1 MAKSVSVTVT
11 GNTAPLRKNL
21 KQATQELSTFAKA
34 QQGFGNIASLGYAI
48 AGASVVKFGA
58 QLAKAAIEDEKSQA
72 LLRNAISNTTYA
84 TDTATASAEAFVK
97 QLSLSSNIAD
107 DDLRPALATLTRATG
122 DVSRAQD
129 LLALSTE
136 IATATQKDLGAVSL
150 AVGKAAMGQTTA
162 LGKLGVPLS
171 EAAKQS
177 GNFALAYEELNKQ
190 FAGSNAAALNTTAGK
205 LANLSLRFDE
215 LKETL
220 GTLLLPAINDVADG
234 LIKTAKAADEG
245 NTAKAWYE
253 GFRSIL
259 TLTDKITPKLDDL
272 AFSLANNAQ
281 NALGLGKEIQTTGE
295 KTGEGAASFRLYD
308 EQLSR
313 VREELDKATN
323 STMSYS
329 DAVDSLIYGQ
339 NTTFTKIYA
348 DRVEE
353 VARQLQASKDR
364 AQAARE
370 KFAALGAT
378 LKEKLGTA
386 LEDAKAKLQD
396 AKDAMKA
403 FADATAEAITGNVTI
418 GTALSEATDAEKEYT
433 DAVKQRSDAYTKLNI
448 ASATGDLNGYL
459 TALEDIKTA
468 EEGVTTAQK
477 NRKTPGQAFADQIAK
492 AKKFANDLKTL
503 ISAPFN
509 LGQAGLSQL
518 LNLGVEAGSSV
529 AAELVAGTSSLTVG
543 GINES
548 LSSLG
553 TTAAELGTT
562 AGSIFM
568 GKPVTDAQG
577 TVTNLGAASITNSNN
592 SYVINIT
599 AGVGDPVE
607 IGKQVRNVL
616 KDYDARFGTVLVS
629 AGNKKARK

>member
-58 QLAKAAIEDEKSQA
+58 QLAKAAMEDEKSQA

-107 DDLRPALATLTRATG
+107 DNLRPALATLTRATG

-150 AVGKAAMGQTTA
+150 AVGKAAMGQTAA

-220 GTLLLPAINDVADG
+220 GTLLLPAVNDVADG

-353 VARQLQASKDR
+353 VARQLQEANDKAAASRD
-364 AQAARE
+364 

-378 LKEKLGTA
+378 LKDKLGGA
-386 LEDAKAKLQD
+386 LKA
-396 AKDAMKA
+396 AKDKVKEATEAMNA
-403 FADATAEAITGNVTI
+403 FASATAEAITGNVSI
-418 GTALSEATDAEKEYT
+418 GSALSDATNNENEYKDALVARTK
-433 DAVKQRSDAYTKLNI
+433 AYENLNM
-448 ASATGDLNGYL
+448 ARATGDLAGYSE
-459 TALEDIKTA
+459 ALAEVAKTEA
-468 EEGVTTAQK
+468 AVGKAQAAK
-477 NRKTPGQAFADQIAK
+477 KTPGQLFADQIAK
-492 AKKFANDLKTL
+492 AKQFANDLKTL

-518 LNLGVEAGSSV
+518 LNLGIDSGSSV
-529 AAELVAGTSSLTVG
+529 AAELIAGTGSLTVG

-553 TTAAELGTT
+553 TTAGALGEK
-562 AGSIFM
+562 AGSVFM
-568 GKPVTDAQG
+568 GAPVTAAQ
-577 TVTNLGAASITNSNN
+577 TDVNNLARASVVTQNN
-592 SYVINIT
+592 EYKIYIT
-599 AGVGDPVE
+599 AGVGDEVE
-607 IGKQVRNVL
+607 IGKSVVQYLRA
-616 KDYDARFGTVLVS
+616 YD
-629 AGNKKARK
+629 KKFNGVPIKATKK

>member
-58 QLAKAAIEDEKSQA
+58 QLAKAAMEDEKSQA

-107 DDLRPALATLTRATG
+107 DNLRPALATLTRATG

-150 AVGKAAMGQTTA
+150 AVGKAAMGQTAA
-162 LGKLGVPLS
+162 LAKLGVPLS

-190 FAGSNAAALNTTAGK
+190 FAGSNAAALDTTAGK

-234 LIKTAKAADEG
+234 LIKTAKAAEKKDNIGLLAGAFDTLSAVAE
-245 NTAKAWYE
+245 K
-253 GFRSIL
+253 L
-259 TLTDKITPKLDDL
+259 TPELDDL
-272 AFSLANNAQ
+272 AFQISDAAE

-308 EQLSR
+308 EQLSK

-323 STMSYS
+323 SSMSYS
-329 DAVDSLIYGQ
+329 DAVNNLIYGQ

-353 VARQLQASKDR
+353 VARQLQASKDK

-378 LKEKLGTA
+378 LKEKLAGA
-386 LEDAKAKLQD
+386 LDKAKAKLQE
-396 AKDAMKA
+396 AKDAMNA
-403 FADATAEAITGNVTI
+403 FAAATSDAITSNVSIGSALSDATDSETKYEEALKRRAEA
-418 GTALSEATDAEKEYT
+418 Y
-433 DAVKQRSDAYTKLNI
+433 QKLNL
-448 ASATGDLNGYL
+448 AKATGDVSGYAAAL
-459 TALEDIKTA
+459 DEVTAA
-468 EEGVTTAQK
+468 EQGVTAAQNAK
-477 NRKTPGQAFADQIAK
+477 KTPGQLFADQIAK
-492 AKKFANDLKTL
+492 AKKFATDLKTL

-518 LNLGVEAGSSV
+518 LNLGIDSGSQV
-529 AAELVAGTSSLTVG
+529 AAELIAGTGSLSVG

-548 LSSLG
+548 LASLG
-553 TTAAELGTT
+553 TTAGALGAQ
-562 AGSIFM
+562 AGSVFM
-568 GKPVTDAQG
+568 GAPVAAAQTDVNNLARASV
-577 TVTNLGAASITNSNN
+577 VTQNN
-592 SYVINIT
+592 EYKIYIT
-599 AGVGDPVE
+599 AGVGDEVE
-607 IGKQVRNVL
+607 IGKQVVQYLRA
-616 KDYDARFGTVLVS
+616 YD
-629 AGNKKARK
+629 KKFNGVPIKATKK